1 MGLNTSL
8 AALDTHRVMGR
19 SKEELRKADDPYIA
33 LMAYRA
39 TPLENGFSP
48 AELLMGRKIRT
59 LLPCSEN
66 NLIPQWPDFTKL
78 QNTEETQKLK
88 QRFWFNKRHRAKPLS
103 SLQPGDPVWLQE
115 NGKPAS
121 VIQHADTPRSYIVET
136 ENGMLRRNR
145 TQEVAHNPRGI

>member
-1 MGLNTSL
+1 MS
-8 AALDTHRVMGR
+8 
-19 SKEELRKADDPYIA
+19 
-33 LMAYRA
+33 
-39 TPLENGFSP
+39 
-48 AELLMGRKIRT
+48 GRKIRT

-121 VIQHADTPRSYIVET
+121 VIQHADTPRSYIVGT

-145 TQEVAHNPRGI
+145 RDLIKNPQKEASNAGTEQSQPDHPETTELGVLPGQTRSGRVIRPPKKLDL